1 MTLTIYYDP
10 LSSPCRTVLALLNL
24 AKIPYEKKH
33 VSVFKGE
40 TKTPEYLKINPL
52 GKVPAIED
60 NGLII
65 IEHEAILRYLL
76 STYKEAQVFAPTDIK
91 TQVLVDQYY
100 PFHHYSIRRFGIHY
114 FMGYNNLLP
123 AGSFDKE
130 STLNDLENTL
140 SKFDSTFLQDKKYIA
155 GDKFTIADLTAATE
169 LFQLLIGTDADF
181 NKVPRV
187 KAYVERVFE
196 DPVIKET
203 NRSVIEFLG
212 KAYN

>member
-1 MTLTIYYDP
+1 MTLTVYYDP
-10 LSSPCRTVLALLNL
+10 LSSPCRTVLAFLDLV
-24 AKIPYEKKH
+24 KIPYEKKH

-65 IEHEAILRYLL
+65 IEHEAILRYIVD
-76 STYKEAQVFAPTDIK
+76 TYKEAQDFLPTDTK
-91 TQVLVDQYY
+91 TQVNQYY
-100 PFHHYSIRRFGIHY
+100 PFHHYSVRRFGIQY
-114 FMGYNNLLP
+114 FMGSLNLLP
-123 AGSFDKE
+123 AGTFNKE
-130 STLNDLENTL
+130 TALKDLENTL
-140 SKFDSTFLQDKKYIA
+140 EKFDSAFLQDKKYIA
-155 GDKFTIADLTAATE
+155 GDKFTIADLTAASE
-169 LFQLLIGTDADF
+169 LFQLLIGTDVDF

-187 KAYVERVFE
+187 KAYVERIFE
-196 DPVIKET
+196 NPTIKEA

>member
-1 MTLTIYYDP
+1 MTLTVYYDP
-10 LSSPCRTVLALLNL
+10 LSSPCRTVLAFLDLV
-24 AKIPYEKKH
+24 KIPYEKKH

-65 IEHEAILRYLL
+65 IEHEAILRYIVD
-76 STYKEAQVFAPTDIK
+76 TYKEAQDFLPTDTK
-91 TQVLVDQYY
+91 TQVNQYY
-100 PFHHYSIRRFGIHY
+100 PFHHYSVRRFGIQY
-114 FMGYNNLLP
+114 FMGSLNLLP
-123 AGSFDKE
+123 AGTFNKE
-130 STLNDLENTL
+130 TALKDLENTL
-140 SKFDSTFLQDKKYIA
+140 EKFDSTFLQDKKYIA
-155 GDKFTIADLTAATE
+155 GDKFTIADLTAASE
-169 LFQLLIGTDADF
+169 LFQLLIGTDVDF

-187 KAYVERVFE
+187 KAYVERIFE
-196 DPVIKET
+196 NPTIKEA